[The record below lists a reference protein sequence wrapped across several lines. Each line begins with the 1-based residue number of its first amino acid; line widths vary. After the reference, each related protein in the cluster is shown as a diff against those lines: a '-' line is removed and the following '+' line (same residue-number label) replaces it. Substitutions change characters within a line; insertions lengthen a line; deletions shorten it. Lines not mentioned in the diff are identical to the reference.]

1 MTQTTVD
8 APSKDRAQIPA
19 RTLRKDRYWLSP
31 LVTFVVFA
39 AWVIY
44 ATVRSMMGNYYW
56 VDKYHYLTP
65 FYSPCVSDACKPG
78 SADLGTFIPAHLPF
92 FIPYA
97 LISLPFLLGFR
108 LTCYYYRKAYY
119 RAFWLT
125 PSACAVPD
133 KSPARKTPG
142 AYSGET
148 RFPLILQNAH
158 RYFWVIA
165 ALISIVNTWDAIKSF
180 HGADGG
186 FGIGLGTVILW
197 VNVIL
202 LGGYTLSC
210 HSCRHV
216 VGGRMKNFSKHPVR
230 YWLWTQVSRLNTRHG
245 QFALITLGTLALT
258 DAYVALVSG
267 HAFSDLRIFN

>member
-31 LVTFVVFA
+31 LTTFVVFT
-39 AWVIY
+39 AWVVY
-44 ATVRSMMGNYYW
+44 ATVRSMMGSSFW

-65 FYSPCVSDACKPG
+65 FYSPCVSKACPPEA
-78 SADLGTFIPAHLPF
+78 ADFGRFIPAHLPF

-108 LTCYYYRKAYY
+108 LTCYYYRKSYY

-125 PSACAVPD
+125 PQACAVPD

-148 RFPLILQNAH
+148 RLPLILQNTH
-158 RYFWVIA
+158 RYFWAVA
-165 ALISIVNTWDAIKSF
+165 GLISIVNTWDAVKAF

-186 FGIGLGTVILW
+186 FGIGLGTIILW
-197 VNVIL
+197 INVIML
-202 LGGYTLSC
+202 WGYTLSC
-210 HSCRHV
+210 HSCRHIM
-216 VGGRMKNFSKHPVR
+216 GGRLKSFSKHPVR
-230 YWLWTQVSRLNTRHG
+230 YWLWTQISKLNTRHG
-245 QFALITLGTLALT
+245 QFALITLFTLALT
-258 DAYVALVSG
+258 DAYVALVAHG
-267 HAFSDLRIFN
+267 AFSDLRIFN

>member
-142 AYSGET
+142 KYTGET
-148 RFPLILQNAH
+148 RLPLILQNVH

-165 ALISIVNTWDAIKSF
+165 GLISIVNTWDAINAF
-180 HGADGG
+180 HGKDGG
-186 FGIGLGTVILW
+186 FGIGL
-197 VNVIL
+197 
-202 LGGYTLSC
+202 
-210 HSCRHV
+210 
-216 VGGRMKNFSKHPVR
+216 HPV
-230 YWLWTQVSRLNTRHG
+230 LPLVPPRHG
-245 QFALITLGTLALT
+245 RTAQDLLQGPHPLLDV
-258 DAYVALVSG
+258 DAGQQAQHPPWAVRAD
-267 HAFSDLRIFN
+267 HARHARADRRVRRAPRPRGLLRPADLQLRTTSRD

>member
-31 LVTFVVFA
+31 LTTFVVFT
-39 AWVIY
+39 AWVVY
-44 ATVRSMMGNYYW
+44 ATVRSMMGSSFW

-65 FYSPCVSDACKPG
+65 FYSPCVSKACPPEA
-78 SADLGTFIPAHLPF
+78 ADFGRFIPAHLPF

-108 LTCYYYRKAYY
+108 LTCYYYRKSYY

-125 PSACAVPD
+125 PQACAVPD

-148 RFPLILQNAH
+148 RLPLILQNTH
-158 RYFWVIA
+158 RYFWAIA
-165 ALISIVNTWDAIKSF
+165 GLISIVNTWDAVKAF

-186 FGIGLGTVILW
+186 FGIGLGTIILW
-197 VNVIL
+197 INVIML
-202 LGGYTLSC
+202 WGYTLSC
-210 HSCRHV
+210 HSCRHIM
-216 VGGRMKNFSKHPVR
+216 GGRLKSFSKHPVR
-230 YWLWTQVSRLNTRHG
+230 YWLWTQISKLNTRHG
-245 QFALITLGTLALT
+245 QFALITLFTLALT
-258 DAYVALVSG
+258 DAYVALVAHG
-267 HAFSDLRIFN
+267 AFSDLRIFN

>member
-31 LVTFVVFA
+31 LTTFIVFT
-39 AWVIY
+39 AWVVY
-44 ATVRSMMGNYYW
+44 ATVRSMMGSSFW

-65 FYSPCVSDACKPG
+65 FYSPCVSKACPPEA
-78 SADLGTFIPAHLPF
+78 ADFGRFIPAHLPF
-92 FIPYA
+92 FLPYA

-125 PSACAVPD
+125 PQACAVPD
-133 KSPARKTPG
+133 KSPARKIPG

-148 RFPLILQNAH
+148 RLPLILQNTH
-158 RYFWVIA
+158 RYFWAIA
-165 ALISIVNTWDAIKSF
+165 GLISIVNTWDAVKAF

-186 FGIGLGTVILW
+186 FGMGLGTIILW
-197 VNVIL
+197 INVIML
-202 LGGYTLSC
+202 WGYTLSC

-216 VGGRMKNFSKHPVR
+216 MGGRLKSFSKHPVR
-230 YWLWTQVSRLNTRHG
+230 YWLWTQISKLNTRHG
-245 QFALITLGTLALT
+245 QFALITLFTLALT
-258 DAYVALVSG
+258 DAYVALVAHG
-267 HAFSDLRIFN
+267 AFSDLRIFN

>member
-8 APSKDRAQIPA
+8 APSKDRARIPA

-31 LVTFVVFA
+31 VSTFVFFL
-39 AWVIY
+39 AWVVY
-44 ATVRSMMGNYYW
+44 ATVRSMMGSSFW

-65 FYSPCVSDACKPG
+65 FYSPCVSKACPAEA
-78 SADLGTFIPAHLPF
+78 ADFGRFVPAHLPF

-108 LTCYYYRKAYY
+108 LTCYYYRKSYY
-119 RAFWLT
+119 RAFWLS
-125 PSACAVPD
+125 PQACAVPD
-133 KSPARKTPG
+133 KSPVRKTPG
-142 AYSGET
+142 RYTGER
-148 RFPLILQNAH
+148 RFPLILQNLH

-165 ALISIVNTWDAIKSF
+165 GLISLVNTWDAIKAF

-186 FGIGLGTVILW
+186 FGIGLGTIILW

-202 LGGYTLSC
+202 LWAYTLSC

-216 VGGRMKNFSKHPVR
+216 MGGRLKSFSKAPIR
-230 YWLWTQVSRLNTRHG
+230 YWMWTQISKLNTRHG
-245 QFALITLGTLALT
+245 QFALITLATLALT
-258 DAYVALVSG
+258 DAYVALVAH
-267 HAFSDLRIFN
+267 HAFSDLRLFN

>member
-8 APSKDRAQIPA
+8 APYKDRARIPA

-31 LVTFVVFA
+31 VTTFVFFL
-39 AWVIY
+39 AWLVY
-44 ATVRSMMGNYYW
+44 ATVRSMMGSSFW
-56 VDKYHYLTP
+56 VDRYHYLTP
-65 FYSPCVSDACKPG
+65 FYSPCVSKACPADA
-78 SADLGTFIPAHLPF
+78 ADFGRFVPEHLPF

-97 LISLPFLLGFR
+97 LISLPFLLLFR

-148 RFPLILQNAH
+148 RFPLILQNFH
-158 RYFWVIA
+158 RYFLVLA
-165 ALISIVNTWDAIKSF
+165 VLISIVNTWDAIMAF
-180 HGADGG
+180 HGKDGG
-186 FGIGLGTVILW
+186 FGVGLGTIILW
-197 VNVIL
+197 VNLIL
-202 LGGYTLSC
+202 LWAYTLSC

-216 VGGRMKNFSKHPVR
+216 MGGRLKSFSKAPIR
-230 YWLWTQVSRLNTRHG
+230 YWLWTQIGRINTRHG
-245 QFALITLGTLALT
+245 QFALITLATLVVT
-258 DAYVALVSG
+258 DAYVALLAHG
-267 HAFSDLRIFN
+267 AFSDPRIFN